1 MLDDFGGKL
10 GAALRRFFRADALHA
25 CRDIGGV
32 EGIAGGCGIERM
44 SLIALAAPVWRVC
57 NFCLIFVPF
66 GHFDEPET
74 LPYEIRL
81 VCSIGDDVKHEPPK
95 FGTIYRELYVRAE
108 LDSHRSSNHIIKYKE
123 H

>member
-57 NFCLIFVPF
+57 NFGLIFVPL

-74 LPYEIRL
+74 LPYAIRL
-81 VCSIGDDVKHEPPK
+81 VCSIGADVKQVAECLSREP
-95 FGTIYRELYVRAE
+95 GQRCGGEQRLVQE
-108 LDSHRSSNHIIKYKE
+108 
-123 H
+123 